1 MKRKVTLLYFY
12 LFILF
17 LDFQTPVSAGIGKKL
32 GVYSLDWLYIGSSYV
47 ILRRIS
53 VYSKK
58 YLSDE
63 KSGELKLKIKEI
75 YQKTRSPTLLL
86 HNFVMIL
93 ATIFGVL
100 HGLLTGRHFKPVG
113 IVGWLAV
120 VFMILLSVSGY
131 IIWQKFQPLWSNRRT
146 RSQIRWMHKQW
157 MFSAAL
163 IIFLFLHLEV
173 FG

>member
-58 YLSDE
+58 YLSVERGD
-63 KSGELKLKIKEI
+63 LKRKIKEI
-75 YQKTRSPTLLL
+75 YQKNRSPVLLL
-86 HNFVMIL
+86 HNLVMIL
-93 ATIFGVL
+93 ATIVGVL
-100 HGLLTGRHFKPVG
+100 HGLLTGKHFKAVG

-120 VFMILLSVSGY
+120 GFMILLSVSGY
-131 IIWQKFQPLWSNRRT
+131 IIWQKFQPIWKYRDSRA
-146 RSQIRWMHKQW
+146 QIRWIHKQW
-157 MFSAAL
+157 LFSAAL
-163 IIFLFLHLEV
+163 IILLFLHLQV